1 MAKIIPLPPPPVVQQ
16 TNPPHT
22 AVAARSAPDIFVGR
36 EKEMAIL
43 QAHLDSAMSGHGRLV
58 LLVGEPGIG
67 KTRTAHEVAA
77 YARKRGARVLIG
89 RCYESEGAP
98 PFWPWVQIVR
108 SYISNRDPQT
118 LKTEMGAGAADI
130 AQVMTEVRERLP
142 DLPAPP
148 PLEPQQTRFRF
159 FDSFTTFLKNAAKAQ
174 PLVLILDD
182 LPWADT
188 PSLLLLQF
196 LARELGDAY
205 LLIVSTYR
213 DVEVGHQHPLAQ
225 TLGELARAPGSQSLV
240 LQGLTEQ
247 DVARF
252 IELTTG
258 YPPAETLVTAVYQKT
273 EGNPFFVTE
282 VVRLLVTENPRST
295 IPNLQSV
302 IGLLT
307 DNPQSTIPNPQS
319 VIGLPLRVREAIGHR
334 LQTLSEDCHRLL
346 TLAAVIGREF
356 SLKVLEAAA
365 GLRPAATDGRVLEVL
380 DEAVAARLITAVP
393 NSAGLYTFSHAL
405 IRETLYEA
413 LSIAQRIRLHGQVGE
428 ALEEIHQAD
437 LEPYVAELAFH
448 FFQAAPGDAGEKAVA
463 YAQRAG
469 ERAMKLLAYEEAV
482 NHYERALQVLEQ
494 QKPNEK
500 RRCELLLS
508 LGDALWRAGESP
520 QALDTFVQAAQV
532 AQALGA
538 ADLLARAALGLGNVR
553 AETGVV
559 DDALVGLLDAALTA
573 LSGDDSVL
581 RVRVLA
587 RLAMALYFSP
597 SAVERRNALSIAALA
612 MAQRV
617 GDRSALAFALLA
629 RHFVLW
635 GPGSVEERLA
645 LATEVVQLAQEA
657 GDLGVAL
664 EGLAWRILALFERG
678 DIATVDQEID
688 SYARQ
693 SAKIRLP
700 RNQWYLTLVRSA
712 RAFLA
717 GQFAEG
723 ERLATEAA
731 SVPGERGEQANA
743 LMFFGAQLFTLRRE
757 QGRLGE
763 LEPAL
768 TGFATQFAALPIW
781 RCSVAA
787 FHCEMGNHEA
797 ARREFDS
804 LAAQDFAA
812 LLPDAN
818 RPPALALLAEACNM
832 LGDVQRAALLYQL
845 LLPYA
850 ERNIVVA
857 TSAIC
862 YGPAARYL
870 GLLATTLAR
879 WEDAARHFADA
890 LTMNERMGARPWT
903 AHAQHDYARM
913 LLARNQEGDQ
923 EKAKELLDHA
933 LATAQ
938 ELGMKDL
945 EEKIK
950 FQVPSSKFQVPDKT
964 SLESSVQS
972 LESKN
977 QPTSNPQSPTP
988 SLFRHEGEYWTIA
1001 YQGSVFRLKDSTG
1014 ARYLSYLLQHPHQE
1028 FHVFDLMD
1036 LGAKQRKGGG
1046 DLSSRSRAATLGE
1059 SDLRV
1064 TTGGDAGPIL
1074 DAKARAAYK
1083 RRLADLQAELAEAR
1097 DFNDLGRVE
1106 KLQQEMTL
1114 LSKELAAGLGLSQQ
1128 YRRAASSAEQVRVNV
1143 TRAIKRVIQK
1153 IATHHQAL
1161 GLHLRRTV
1169 NTGLFC
1175 SYTPDPRL
1183 PISWQS

>member
-1 MAKIIPLPPPPVVQQ
+1 
-16 TNPPHT
+16 
-22 AVAARSAPDIFVGR
+22 
-36 EKEMAIL
+36 MAIL
-43 QAHLDSAMSGHGRLV
+43 QAHLDSAVSGHGRLV
-58 LLVGEPGIG
+58 LLAGEAGIG
-67 KTRTAHEVAA
+67 KTRTAQELAT
-77 YARKRGARVLIG
+77 YARQRGTHVLIG
-89 RCYESEGAP
+89 RCYEGEGAP

-108 SYISNRDPQT
+108 AYIADCDPEA
-118 LKTEMGAGAADI
+118 LKARMGVGAADI
-130 AQVMTEVRERLP
+130 AQVMAEVRERLP
-142 DLPAPP
+142 DLPTPP
-148 PLEPQQTRFRF
+148 TLEPQQARFRF

-174 PLVLILDD
+174 PLVLVLDD

-196 LARELGDAY
+196 LARELADTS
-205 LLIVSTYR
+205 LLIVGTYR
-213 DVEVGHQHPLAQ
+213 DAEWGPQHPLTQ

-240 LQGLTEQ
+240 LQGLSEHE
-247 DVARF
+247 VGRF
-252 IELTTG
+252 IELATEQT
-258 YPPAETLVTAVYQKT
+258 PAETLVTAVYQKT

-282 VVRLLVTENPRST
+282 VVRLLTTEGR
-295 IPNLQSV
+295 QSA
-302 IGLLT
+302 LS
-307 DNPQSTIPNPQS
+307 NPQSA
-319 VIGLPLRVREAIGHR
+319 IGLPLRVREAIGHH
-334 LQTLSEDCHRLL
+334 LETLSQNCHGLL
-346 TLAAVIGREF
+346 SIAAVIGREF
-356 SLKVLEAAA
+356 ALKVLEVAA
-365 GLRPAATDGRVLEVL
+365 GLRPVTTADKVLEVL
-380 DEAVAARLITAVP
+380 DEAGAARLIAAVP
-393 NSAGLYTFSHAL
+393 NSAGLYTFSHVL

-413 LSIAQRIRLHGQVGE
+413 LSTAQRIRLHRQVGE

-437 LEPYVAELAFH
+437 LEPYVAELALH
-448 FFQAAPGDAGEKAVA
+448 FLQAAPGGTEEKAIA

-482 NHYERALQVLEQ
+482 SHYERALQVLER
-494 QKPNEK
+494 QKPNEEH
-500 RRCELLLS
+500 RCELLLV
-508 LGDALWRAGESP
+508 LGDALWRAGESSR
-520 QALDTFVQAAQV
+520 ARDTFVQAAQV
-532 AQALGA
+532 ARALGA
-538 ADLLARAALGLGNVR
+538 ANLLARAALGLGNVR

-559 DDALVGLLDAALTA
+559 DDVLAGLLDAALAA
-573 LSGDDSVL
+573 LSEDDSVL

-587 RLAMALYFSP
+587 RLAMALYFSR
-597 SAVERRNALSIAALA
+597 SAGERRNTLSTEALA

-617 GDRSALAFALLA
+617 GDRGALAFALLA

-645 LATEVVQLAQEA
+645 LATEVVRLAQEV
-657 GDLGVAL
+657 GDLRVAL
-664 EGLAWRILALFERG
+664 EGQAWRILALLELG
-678 DIATVDQEID
+678 DIGAVDQEID

-700 RNQWYLTLVRSA
+700 RNRWYLALVRSA

-731 SVPGERGEQANA
+731 AVQGEKGEQANA
-743 LMFFGAQLFTLRRE
+743 FMFFGAQLFTLRRE

-763 LEPAL
+763 LESAL
-768 TGFATQFAALPIW
+768 TGFATQFATLPIW
-781 RCSVAA
+781 RCSVAV
-787 FHCEMGNHEA
+787 FHCELGNHEA

-818 RPPALALLAEACNM
+818 RPPALALLAEACTM
-832 LGDVQRAALLYQL
+832 LGDAQRAALLYQF

-879 WEDAARHFADA
+879 WEDAAQHFADA
-890 LTMNERMGARPWT
+890 LTMSEKMGARPWT
-903 AHAQHDYARM
+903 AHTQHDYARM
-913 LLARNQEGDQ
+913 LLARNQPGDQ
-923 EKAKELLDHA
+923 EKALELLDLA
-933 LATAQ
+933 LATAR
-938 ELGMKDL
+938 ELGMKNL

-950 FQVPSSKFQVPDKT
+950 R
-964 SLESSVQS
+964 SVASAQW
-972 LESKN
+972 LA
-977 QPTSNPQSPTP
+977 
-988 SLFRHEGEYWTIA
+988 LRHEGAEKRGQETHSSSPPLPPLQSLASNVFRREGDYWTVV
-1001 YQGSVFRLKDSTG
+1001 YQGVVLRLKDSTG
-1014 ARYLSYLLQHPHQE
+1014 ARYLNHLLHHPHKE
-1028 FHVFDLMD
+1028 FHVFELVDV
-1036 LGAKQRKGGG
+1036 GAQRRKGGG
-1046 DLSSRSRAATLGE
+1046 VLPSRPQAAVLAEPG
-1059 SDLRV
+1059 V
-1064 TTGGDAGPIL
+1064 HATTGGDVGPRL
-1074 DAKARAAYK
+1074 DAQARAAYK
-1083 RRLADLQAELAEAR
+1083 RRLADLQVELAEAQ

-1128 YRRAASSAEQVRVNV
+1128 YRRTASPAEQARVNV
-1143 TRAIKRVIQK
+1143 TRAIKRTIHK

-1183 PISWQS
+1183 PISWQG

>member
-1 MAKIIPLPPPPVVQQ
+1 MAKVISLPTPPVVHQ
-16 TNPPHT
+16 TNPSDASVT
-22 AVAARSAPDIFVGR
+22 ACAARDIFVGR
-36 EKEMAIL
+36 EKELAIL
-43 QAHLDSAMSGHGRLV
+43 QAHLDSAVSGHGRLV

-67 KTRTAHEVAA
+67 KTRTAHELAT
-77 YARKRGARVLIG
+77 YARARGAHVLIG
-89 RCYESEGAP
+89 RCSESEGAP

-108 SYISNRDPQT
+108 AYMAARDLEA

-130 AQVMTEVRERLP
+130 AQVIAEVRDRLP
-142 DLPAPP
+142 DLPLPP
-148 PLEPQQTRFRF
+148 PLEPQQARFRF
-159 FDSFTTFLKNAAKAQ
+159 FDSFTSFLKNAAKAQ
-174 PLVLILDD
+174 PLVLLLDD

-196 LARELGDAY
+196 LARELADAS
-205 LLIVSTYR
+205 LLIIGTYR
-213 DVEVGHQHPLAQ
+213 DVELGLQQPLARM
-225 TLGELARAPGSQSLV
+225 LGELARAPGSQSLV
-240 LQGLTEQ
+240 LQGLTAP

-252 IELTTG
+252 IELTLG
-258 YPPAETLVTAVYQKT
+258 YAPAEVLVKAVYQKT

-282 VVRLLVTENPRST
+282 VVHMLAMA
-295 IPNLQSV
+295 
-302 IGLLT
+302 
-307 DNPQSTIPNPQS
+307 DPQAAVHAPHS
-319 VIGLPLRVREAIGHR
+319 VIGLPLRVREAIGQR
-334 LQTLSEDCHRLL
+334 LQALAEGCRHLL
-346 TLAAVIGREF
+346 TIAAVIGREF
-356 SLKVLEAAA
+356 SLNVLEAAVS
-365 GLRPAATDGRVLEVL
+365 RSSAAAVSSVLEIL
-380 DEAVAARLITAVP
+380 DEAVSARLLTPVP
-393 NSAGLYTFSHAL
+393 NSAGRYMFSHAL
-405 IRETLYEA
+405 IRETLYET
-413 LSIAQRIRLHGQVGE
+413 LSAAQRVRLHGQVGA
-428 ALEEIHQAD
+428 ALERAHQAD
-437 LEPYVAELAFH
+437 VEPYVAELAFH

-482 NHYERALQVLEQ
+482 GHYERALQVLQ
-494 QKPNEK
+494 LQPPNER
-500 RRCELLLS
+500 RRCELLLL
-508 LGDALWRAGESP
+508 LGDALWRAGESVR
-520 QALDTFVQAAQV
+520 ARDSFIQAAQV
-532 AQALGA
+532 AQTLPA
-538 ADLLARAALGLGNVR
+538 ADALARAALGLGNVR

-559 DDALVGLLDAALTA
+559 DDVLVGLLEAALAA

-597 SAVERRNALSIAALA
+597 SAAERRHALSSEALA
-612 MAQRV
+612 MAQRI

-645 LATEVVQLAQEA
+645 LATEVVRLAHEA
-657 GDLGVAL
+657 GDLGIAL
-664 EGLAWRILALFERG
+664 EGLAWRILALFELG
-678 DIATVDQEID
+678 DITTVDQEIE

-693 SAKIRLP
+693 SARIRLP

-717 GQFAEG
+717 GQFVEG

-731 SVPGERGEQANA
+731 GVLGERGEQANA

-763 LEPAL
+763 LAPAL

-781 RCSVAA
+781 RCSVAV
-787 FHCEMGNHEA
+787 FHCELGNYEA

-804 LAAQDFAA
+804 LAAQNFAA
-812 LLPDAN
+812 LLSDAN

-832 LGDVQRAALLYQL
+832 LGDAQRAALLYQFL
-845 LLPYA
+845 LSYA

-890 LTMNERMGARPWT
+890 LTMSERMGAKPWT
-903 AHAQHDYARM
+903 AHTQHDYARM
-913 LLARNQEGDQ
+913 LLARNQKGDQ
-923 EKAKELLDHA
+923 EKAMRLLDLA
-933 LATAQ
+933 LSTAQ

-945 EEKIK
+945 EEKVK
-950 FQVPSSKFQVPDKT
+950 SQKSKVESQKSAQEVHGATFNVQGQA
-964 SLESSVQS
+964 SLESSVQRP
-972 LESKN
+972 ESKD
-977 QPTSNPQSPTP
+977 QPIPNPQSLAP
-988 SLFRHEGEYWTIA
+988 SLFRYEGDYWTIA
-1001 YQGSVFRLKDSTG
+1001 HQGSVFHLRDSTG
-1014 ARYLSYLLQHPHQE
+1014 ARYLSYLLQHPHKE
-1028 FHVFDLMD
+1028 FHVFDLME
-1036 LGAKQRKGGG
+1036 LGAKRRKGGG
-1046 DLSSRSRAATLGE
+1046 VPSRTQADTLGE
-1059 SDLRV
+1059 PDLH
-1064 TTGGDAGPIL
+1064 TATGGDAGPIL

-1083 RRLADLQAELAEAR
+1083 RRLTELQAELAQAQ

-1106 KLQQEMTL
+1106 KLQQEVAL
-1114 LSKELAAGLGLSQQ
+1114 LSRELATGLGL
-1128 YRRAASSAEQVRVNV
+1128 YRRQRRVASAAEQARVNV
-1143 TRAIKRVIQK
+1143 TRAIKRTIHK

-1161 GLHLRRTV
+1161 GLHLRNTI

>member
-1 MAKIIPLPPPPVVQQ
+1 VAEVSPIGAAPPIERTDQEYRDIPPQPLGGV
-16 TNPPHT
+16 
-22 AVAARSAPDIFVGR
+22 FVGR
-36 EKEMAIL
+36 EREMQVLRA
-43 QAHLDSAMSGHGRLV
+43 ALDDAVSGHGRLM

-67 KTRTAHEVAA
+67 KTRTAHEVAT
-77 YARKRGARVLIG
+77 YARARGAHVLIG

-98 PFWPWVQIVR
+98 PFWPWVQIMR
-108 SYISNRDPQT
+108 AYMAARDLEA
-118 LKTEMGAGAADI
+118 LKAEMGAGAADI
-130 AQVMTEVRERLP
+130 AQVISEVRERLS
-142 DLPAPP
+142 DLPTPP
-148 PLEPQQTRFRF
+148 PLEPQQARFRF

-196 LARELGDAY
+196 LARELEDAS
-205 LLIVSTYR
+205 LLIIGTYR
-213 DVEVGHQHPLAQ
+213 DIELGPQHPLARA
-225 TLGELARAPGSQSLV
+225 LGELARTPGSQSLV
-240 LQGLTEQ
+240 LQGLTEP

-252 IELTTG
+252 IELATG
-258 YPPAETLVTAVYQKT
+258 HPPADTLVTAVYQKT

-282 VVRLLVTENPRST
+282 VVHMLAMA
-295 IPNLQSV
+295 
-302 IGLLT
+302 
-307 DNPQSTIPNPQS
+307 DPQAAVHDPHSAL
-319 VIGLPLRVREAIGHR
+319 GLPLRVREAIGQR
-334 LQTLSEDCHRLL
+334 LQALSEQCRRLL
-346 TLAAVIGREF
+346 TIAAVIGREF
-356 SLKVLEAAA
+356 SLTVLEAAA
-365 GLRPAATDGRVLEVL
+365 SLGSAAPESAVLEVL
-380 DEAVAARLITAVP
+380 DEAVAARLINAVP
-393 NSAGLYTFSHAL
+393 SSAGLYTFSHAL

-413 LSIAQRIRLHGQVGE
+413 LSTAQRIRLHGQVGS
-428 ALEEIHQAD
+428 ALEEVHQAD
-437 LEPYVAELAFH
+437 LEPYVTELAFH

-482 NHYERALQVLEQ
+482 SHYARALQVLERQ
-494 QKPNEK
+494 TPDE
-500 RRCELLLS
+500 RRRGELLLW
-508 LGDALWRAGESP
+508 LGDALWRAGES
-520 QALDTFVQAAQV
+520 ARARDSFIQAAQA
-532 AQALGA
+532 AQSLGA
-538 ADLLARAALGLGNVR
+538 ADMLARAALGLGNVR

-597 SAVERRNALSIAALA
+597 SAAERRNALSSEALA
-612 MAQRV
+612 MAQRI

-635 GPGSVEERLA
+635 GLGSVEERLT
-645 LATEVVQLAQEA
+645 LATEVVRLAQEA
-657 GDLGVAL
+657 GDLRIAL
-664 EGLAWRILALFERG
+664 EGQAWRILALFELG
-678 DIATVDQEID
+678 DITTVDQEIE

-717 GQFAEG
+717 GQFVEG

-731 SVPGERGEQANA
+731 SVPGEQGEQANA

-781 RCSVAA
+781 RCSVAV
-787 FHCEMGNHEA
+787 FHCEQGNYEA
-797 ARREFDS
+797 ARREFDA
-804 LAAQDFAA
+804 LAARDFAA

-832 LGDVQRAALLYQL
+832 LGDAQRAALLYQL

-850 ERNIVVA
+850 ARNIVVA

-890 LTMNERMGARPWT
+890 LTMNERMGAKPWI

-913 LLARNQEGDQ
+913 LLARGQAGDHQ
-923 EKAKELLDHA
+923 KAKELLDHA

-938 ELGMKDL
+938 ELGMKSLVEKVELLRRQTDL
-945 EEKIK
+945 TLAHGSLLPLWERDRVRGPAAEAQSQQPSPQPSPAVREREETV
-950 FQVPSSKFQVPDKT
+950 QPSV
-964 SLESSVQS
+964 SV
-972 LESKN
+972 
-977 QPTSNPQSPTP
+977 
-988 SLFRHEGEYWTIA
+988 FRYEGDYWTIA

-1014 ARYLSYLLQHPHQE
+1014 MRYLSYLLQHPHKE
-1028 FHVFDLMD
+1028 FHVFDLVD
-1036 LGAKQRKGGG
+1036 LEAKRRKGGG
-1046 DLSSRSRAATLGE
+1046 VLPSRTQAAVLAE
-1059 SDLRV
+1059 PDV
-1064 TTGGDAGPIL
+1064 HATTGGDAGPLL

-1083 RRLADLQAELAEAR
+1083 RRLADLQAELAEAQ

-1106 KLQQEMTL
+1106 KLQREMTL
-1114 LSKELAAGLGLSQQ
+1114 LSKELAAGFGLNPQ
-1128 YRRAASSAEQVRVNV
+1128 RRRVASAAERARVNV
-1143 TRAIKRVIQK
+1143 TRAIKRALQK
-1153 IATHHQAL
+1153 IAAQHHAL
-1161 GLHLRRTV
+1161 GLHLLNTV

>member
-1 MAKIIPLPPPPVVQQ
+1 MLPFAIRGGAGQDYFMAKVLYLAGTPAAGSTDLTDAPPAGQLPP
-16 TNPPHT
+16 
-22 AVAARSAPDIFVGR
+22 DLFVGR
-36 EKEMAIL
+36 ERELAAL
-43 QAHLDSAMSGHGRLV
+43 RAACEAALAGRGRLV

-67 KTRTAHEVAA
+67 KTRTAHELAT

-89 RCYESEGAP
+89 RCYEGEGAP

-108 SYISNRDPQT
+108 AYLADRDPEI
-118 LKTEMGAGAADI
+118 LKIEMGAGAADI
-130 AQVMTEVRERLP
+130 AQVITEVRERLP

-148 PLEPQQTRFRF
+148 TLEPQQTRFRF
-159 FDSFTTFLKNAAKAQ
+159 FDSFTTFLKTAANTQ

-196 LARELGDAY
+196 LARELEDAN
-205 LLIVSTYR
+205 LLIVGTYR
-213 DVEVGHQHPLAQ
+213 DMELGPQHPLTQ
-225 TLGELARAPGSQSLV
+225 TLGELARTPSSQSLV
-240 LQGLTEQ
+240 LQGLTEPE
-247 DVARF
+247 VARF

-258 YPPAETLVTAVYQKT
+258 CPPTDTLVTAVYQKT

-282 VVRLLVTENPRST
+282 VVHMMATEDARSA
-295 IPNLQSV
+295 PH
-302 IGLLT
+302 
-307 DNPQSTIPNPQS
+307 DPQLAR
-319 VIGLPLRVREAIGHR
+319 GLPPRVRGAIGHR
-334 LQTLSEDCHRLL
+334 LQALSENCRRLL

-356 SLKVLEAAA
+356 HLTVLAAA
-365 GLRPAATDGRVLEVL
+365 ANLAPTTPGSGMLESL
-380 DEAVAARLITAVP
+380 DEAVAARLIAAVP
-393 NSAGLYTFSHAL
+393 CSGGLYTFSHAL

-413 LSIAQRIRLHGQVGE
+413 LSIAQRTRLHCQVGE
-428 ALEEIHQAD
+428 ALEEVHQAN

-448 FFQAAPGDAGEKAVA
+448 FFQAAPTDRGEKAIA

-482 NHYERALQVLEQ
+482 SHYERALRVLAVQ
-494 QKPNEK
+494 RPNETQ
-500 RRCELLLS
+500 RCELLLA
-508 LGDALWRAGESP
+508 LGDALWRAGESL
-520 QALDTFVQAAQV
+520 QARDRFGQAAQV
-532 AQALGA
+532 AQSLGA
-538 ADLLARAALGLGNVR
+538 ADLLARAALGLGKVR

-559 DDALVGLLDAALTA
+559 DEVLVGLLEAALAT
-573 LSGDDSVL
+573 LNEDDSVL

-597 SAVERRNALSIAALA
+597 SSAERRNALSSEALA

-645 LATEVVQLAQEA
+645 LATEVVRLAQEA

-664 EGLAWRILALFERG
+664 EGQAWRILALFERG
-678 DIATVDQEID
+678 DIATVDQEIE

-700 RNQWYLTLVRSA
+700 RNRWYLTLVRSA
-712 RAFLA
+712 RAFLV
-717 GQFAEG
+717 GQFVEG

-731 SVPGERGEQANA
+731 AVQGEQGEQANA
-743 LMFFGAQLFTLRRE
+743 LMFFGAQLFTVRRE

-763 LEPAL
+763 LAPAL

-781 RCSVAA
+781 RCSVTV
-787 FHCEMGNHEA
+787 FHCEQGDYEA

-818 RPPALALLAEACNM
+818 RLPALALLAEACHM
-832 LGDVQRAALLYQL
+832 LGDAQRAALLYQFM
-845 LLPYA
+845 LPYA

-890 LTMNERMGARPWT
+890 LAMSKRMGARPWA
-903 AHAQHDYARM
+903 AHTQHDYARM
-913 LLARNQEGDQ
+913 LLARNQAGDQ
-923 EKAKELLDHA
+923 EKAMELLDLA
-933 LATAQ
+933 LSTAQ

-945 EEKIK
+945 EEKVNSQKSTQEIHGFTLK
-950 FQVPSSKFQVPDKT
+950 VQSQA

-972 LESKN
+972 LASN
-977 QPTSNPQSPTP
+977 QPIPNPQSLTP
-988 SLFRHEGEYWTIA
+988 SLFRYEGDYWTIT
-1001 YQGSVFRLKDSTG
+1001 YQGEVLRLKDSAG
-1014 ARYLSYLLQHPHQE
+1014 ARYLSYLLQHPHKE
-1028 FHVFDLMD
+1028 LHVFDLME
-1036 LGAKQRKGGG
+1036 LGAKRRKGGG
-1046 DLSSRSRAATLGE
+1046 VPSRTQAATLGE
-1059 SDLRV
+1059 PDLH
-1064 TTGGDAGPIL
+1064 TATGGDAGPLL

-1083 RRLADLQAELAEAR
+1083 RRLAEPQAELAEAQ

-1106 KLQQEMTL
+1106 KLQHEMAL
-1114 LSKELAAGLGLSQQ
+1114 LSRELATGLGLRRHQ
-1128 YRRAASSAEQVRVNV
+1128 RRAASAAEQARVNV
-1143 TRAIKRVIQK
+1143 TRAIKRAMQK
-1153 IATHHQAL
+1153 IAAQHHAL
-1161 GLHLRRTV
+1161 GLHLRNTI

-1183 PISWQS
+1183 PIVWQS